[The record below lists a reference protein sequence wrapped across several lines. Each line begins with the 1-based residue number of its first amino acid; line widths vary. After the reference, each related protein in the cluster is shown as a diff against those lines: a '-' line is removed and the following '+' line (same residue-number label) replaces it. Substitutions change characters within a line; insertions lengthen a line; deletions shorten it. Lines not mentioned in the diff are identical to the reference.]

1 MAMFCIS
8 YLGGRMS
15 GSFITTITCLNCNTL
30 MSLYL
35 GSTSPWIL
43 KLEDQSEHQFICGSC
58 GSGISIEHKWKP
70 QPWIGCVNSKKGEL

>member
-1 MAMFCIS
+1 
-8 YLGGRMS
+8 
-15 GSFITTITCLNCNTL
+15 